1 MGSTGKNVRHV
12 YALDLLFFG
21 RVLAVG
27 MVAFIV
33 VVVVFVI
40 VISICNRAAPC
51 PPCKIVLCSF
61 CSIPFHLY
69 AVVCFLLPLLFC
81 GTQQHQ
87 TWKYHAR
94 ADYLSTRAFGQHRS
108 I

>member
-33 VVVVFVI
+33 VVIFVI
-40 VISICNRAAPC
+40 VISIGNRAAPC

-61 CSIPFHLY
+61 YSIPFHLY
-69 AVVCFLLPLLFC
+69 AVVCLLLPLFFVVILRNATTSNLEVPC
-81 GTQQHQ
+81 TML
-87 TWKYHAR
+87 T
-94 ADYLSTRAFGQHRS
+94 